1 MIQLIS
7 NLRESALT
15 FKRSRREK
23 LAFILLNLID
33 MGLTI
38 FANTLGAHELN
49 PLMRSIA
56 QSQYQLYITK
66 LALPVLW
73 AWLLPGK
80 LLIPSIA
87 LLVLVVGWDI
97 HQLVIYFL

>member
-1 MIQLIS
+1 MFA

-15 FKRSRREK
+15 FRKGKPEK
-23 LAFILLNLID
+23 MAFIILNLID

-38 FANTLGAHELN
+38 FASTLGAHEIN
-49 PLMRSIA
+49 PIMRAAA
-56 QSQYQLYITK
+56 QSPYLLYVVK
-66 LALPVLW
+66 LFIPLLW

-80 LLIPSIA
+80 LLLPSIA

-97 HQLVIYFL
+97 HQLVLYFL